1 MSAIHWSTV
10 LTCKNRLSFSLLP
23 FALIPQYLKRFNWS
37 IQWNPLTFGL
47 FSLASIIS
55 RSFQTVRRVR
65 EAWMFG
71 LCLFRPSRQSN
82 IPTSVQR
89 RAKIKYSLPRENK
102 FPRRLY
108 IDAWISFNP
117 QETFGDA
124 IDVSTLT
131 VPGLIRERIFTH
143 VLYCFLFSKKVAQAH
158 SDFAPQN
165 TSEQHKKEGSGSSL
179 IWYVG

>member
-37 IQWNPLTFGL
+37 IQWNPLAFSL

-82 IPTSVQR
+82 IPTSVPR
-89 RAKIKYSLPRENK
+89 RAKIKCSLPRENK
-102 FPRRLY
+102 FPPPPAGFTLMHKYLLIPKKLLRMLLMSLPLPFE
-108 IDAWISFNP
+108 AW
-117 QETFGDA
+117 
-124 IDVSTLT
+124 
-131 VPGLIRERIFTH
+131 
-143 VLYCFLFSKKVAQAH
+143 
-158 SDFAPQN
+158 
-165 TSEQHKKEGSGSSL
+165 SENASSL
-179 IWYVG
+179 TCFIVFFSQKRLPRHKPTLPPKT